1 MHDHPFQEHAS
12 MPAWGCAS
20 SGSGGKLDPVHEY
33 HTLARELQIEGPETS
48 AHQLDKQIAWIMANY
63 GGYSPAD
70 IGQAMR
76 EASVHLAAHGGDAQ
90 AYVERT
96 MEEAMQED
104 PYEDTVLGWG
114 V

>member
-1 MHDHPFQEHAS
+1 MYDHPFQDRAP

-20 SGSGGKLDPVHEY
+20 SGSGGKLDPVQEY
-33 HTLARELQIEGPETS
+33 LTLARELQTDGPETS
-48 AHQLDKQIAWIMANY
+48 AHHLDKQIAWIMANY

-76 EASVHLAAHGGDAQ
+76 EASVHLASHGGDAQ

-96 MEEAMQED
+96 IEKAMQED

-114 V
+114 A